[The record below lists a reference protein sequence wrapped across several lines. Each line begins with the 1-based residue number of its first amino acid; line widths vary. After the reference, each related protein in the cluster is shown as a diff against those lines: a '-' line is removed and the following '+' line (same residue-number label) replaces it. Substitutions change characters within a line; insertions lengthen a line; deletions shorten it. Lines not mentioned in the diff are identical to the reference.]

1 MLHKFFHFHFQLA
14 WWNSDTTN
22 ISQFQK
28 FFFDGYG
35 VPRITA
41 AFLLSN
47 PARCF
52 FRGPVET
59 LSRSHG
65 CAKEIFFGFLPASPL
80 KRKTCEGGLVF
91 RGEKK
96 DWTSRCFYLKDD
108 DRLTVTR
115 IALILD
121 DFGMF
126 LFVIIM
132 GILKGGYQRCEEPG
146 SSLWYSVRF
155 PFRNP
160 FAVTPFPW
168 TLRKPMR

>member
-1 MLHKFFHFHFQLA
+1 MFVFYDFSSFSVGLTFSEKKQSRVLVVTSNIGISLQIQSYSQRIRRCLHKFLHFHFQLA

-65 CAKEIFFGFLPASPL
+65 CAKEIFFGFLPVPPL
-80 KRKTCEGGLVF
+80 KHKACEGGLVF

-96 DWTSRCFYLKDD
+96 DWTSRCFYLKDH
-108 DRLTVTR
+108 DRLTVRR
-115 IALILD
+115 IAMILAC
-121 DFGMF
+121 FF
-126 LFVIIM
+126 L
-132 GILKGGYQRCEEPG
+132 
-146 SSLWYSVRF
+146 
-155 PFRNP
+155 
-160 FAVTPFPW
+160 
-168 TLRKPMR
+168 